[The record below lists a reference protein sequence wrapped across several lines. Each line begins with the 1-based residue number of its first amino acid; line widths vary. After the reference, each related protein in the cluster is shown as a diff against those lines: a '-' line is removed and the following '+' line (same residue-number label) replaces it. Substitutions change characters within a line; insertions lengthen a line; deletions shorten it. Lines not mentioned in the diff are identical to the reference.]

1 MTEKE
6 RYKPSSIPR
15 HKEEISIRGTE
26 ALIAMYKGGDTYN
39 FVAYLA
45 RCRVNIIR
53 FFEHESTWHSS
64 VLFQTCCPFLSIL

>member
-1 MTEKE
+1 
-6 RYKPSSIPR
+6 
-15 HKEEISIRGTE
+15 
-26 ALIAMYKGGDTYN
+26 MYKGGDTYN

-64 VLFQTCCPFLSIL
+64 VLFQTCYPFLSIL